1 MKVVFLIRSL
11 NRGGAERQVSL
22 LAREMRHRGHQVQVA
37 VFYPGAMDQEMAE
50 AGIEIKRLDKHSRW
64 DIIGFLTRAS
74 DYLRQERP
82 DVVYSFLT
90 VGNLVAALLKLRQP
104 SLRVVWGVRAS
115 ALDMDVYDLAIR
127 LSVKLERLLSFVPN
141 GVVSNSAAGL
151 ADLAPPKGQ
160 QSAVVPNG
168 VDLEFFQDDP
178 QARAAL
184 RQAWGVADQDRLIGL
199 VARVD
204 PMKDHETFLAAAAEM
219 RCQRSDL
226 RFVCVGDA
234 TPFDHERLNKL
245 AVKYDIG
252 DLIYSP
258 ARSDVAAVYSALDL
272 LVLSSAFGEGSP
284 NVIIEA
290 AACGT
295 PAIVTDVGASAE
307 LVGAPDRVV
316 PPRQP
321 KMLAEVC
328 LRLMGQSDFGT
339 TAMKQALRSRV
350 ADLYSLNHLAEAT
363 QSALVRMIGSANPS
377 CRSLRHPRSVLLVV
391 GSLKF
396 GGAERHLLTIA
407 PALKA
412 RGWQPAVYVLSGR
425 VAMAPQMVEAGVP
438 VLGGLSNSPWFSSL
452 PRALRGLLIILDL
465 IRVMLVIRP
474 SISHCFLPQ
483 SCIIGGLAGT
493 LAGLRRMVMSRRSL
507 NNYQAAAP
515 TQAKLERLMMRFAA
529 KAVLGNSQAII
540 DQLQDEGIPAHK
552 LGLIYSG
559 LDPVIPGL
567 DRETLRQVEQIP
579 DDALVMSIVANLH
592 DYKGHAHLLDA
603 LALIKEQLPDGWLL
617 LCIGGDAGCLERL
630 IEQRGRLGLSANI
643 RFLGSRPD
651 ASRLWD
657 LADIGLLVSLEEG
670 FPMSLLEGMAAGLP
684 MVVTDVGGSP
694 EALGDCGRIVP
705 PADPKAL
712 AEAILAYA
720 QDPDLRRRDG
730 KRARARIEGRFTLKA
745 CVDGYENLYLGLLDG
760 KIRTVQELIG

>member
-1 MKVVFLIRSL
+1 MKIVFLIRSL

-22 LAREMRHRGHQVQVA
+22 LARELLRLGHQVRVA

-50 AGIEIKRLDKHSRW
+50 AGIEIVRLDKHSRW
-64 DIIGFLTRAS
+64 DIIGFLARAAG
-74 DYLRQERP
+74 YLQQEQP

-90 VGNLVAALLKLRQP
+90 VGNLVAAVLKLWRP

-115 ALDMDVYDLAIR
+115 ALDMDAYDLAIR
-127 LSVKLERLLSFVPN
+127 LSVKLERLLSFIPN
-141 GVVSNSAAGL
+141 GIISNSAAGL
-151 ADLAPPKGQ
+151 SDLAPAKGQ
-160 QSAVVPNG
+160 QCALVPNG
-168 VDLEFFQDDP
+168 VDLESFRYDP

-184 RQAWGVADQDRLIGL
+184 RREWGVADQDHLIGL

-204 PMKDHETFLAAAAEM
+204 PMKDHETFLAAAAQM
-219 RCQRSDL
+219 RRRRSGL

-234 TPFDHERLNKL
+234 TPFDRQRLEKL
-245 AVKYDIG
+245 AAQYGIG

-258 ARSDVAAVYSALDL
+258 ARPDVAAVYSALDL

-290 AACGT
+290 AACGI
-295 PAIVTDVGASAE
+295 PAVVTDVGAAAE
-307 LVGAPDRVV
+307 LVGLPDRVV

-321 KMLAEVC
+321 AALADAC
-328 LRLMGQSDFGT
+328 LRLMAQEDFGAAT
-339 TAMKQALRSRV
+339 MKDMLRRRV
-350 ADLYSLNHLAEAT
+350 AELYSLDRLAEAT
-363 QSALVRMIGSANPS
+363 QSALTRMIGNASPA
-377 CRSLRHPRSVLLVV
+377 CRSLKHPRSVLLVV

-412 RGWQPAVYVLSGR
+412 RGWKPAVYVLSGR
-425 VAMAPQMVEAGVP
+425 GALAPQMVEAGVP
-438 VLGGLSNSPWFSSL
+438 VLGGLSNSPWFSGL
-452 PRALRGLLIILDL
+452 PRPLRGILIILDL
-465 IRVMLVIRP
+465 IRVMLVMRP
-474 SISHCFLPQ
+474 AISHCFLPQ
-483 SCIIGGLAGT
+483 SCIIGGLTGT
-493 LAGLRRMVMSRRSL
+493 LAGMRRMVMSRRSL

-540 DQLQDEGIPAHK
+540 DQLQEEGIPERK

-559 LDPVIPGL
+559 LEPVVPGL
-567 DRETLRQVEQIP
+567 DRETLRQMEQIP
-579 DDALVMSIVANLH
+579 VDALVMSIVANLH

-603 LALIKEQLPDGWLL
+603 LALIKGQLPDGWLL

-630 IEQRGRLGLSANI
+630 IEQRGRLGLTPNV

-670 FPMSLLEGMAAGLP
+670 FPMSLLEGMAAALP

-705 PADPKAL
+705 PAEPNAL
-712 AEAILAYA
+712 AEAILTYA
-720 QDPDLRRRDG
+720 LDPELRRRDG
-730 KRARARIEGRFTLKA
+730 ERARARIEGRFTLKA

-760 KIRTVQELIG
+760 KGGTIQTLID